1 MPLKKGPAGD
11 PWKLNHNAPV
21 TRSFAS
27 EPGTFLEILDTLL
40 LQHSQAR
47 EIGGHP
53 LWDETRETRVEA
65 CRDDLELFGK
75 VYFGNRLNDETPEFH
90 QELFALA
97 QEAKVTNEPLAIAA
111 PRGHAKSTIL
121 SFLLP
126 MHELLYRTKK
136 YIIIISDTHYQ
147 ATLLVGDIRY
157 ELEHNPRIKSDF
169 GTQIGNK
176 WTGAQILTKFGIRVA
191 ARGAGSQI
199 RGLKHGSSRPDLVI
213 ADDMENDEQVQTI
226 QQRDKIFD
234 WWNRTVIPA
243 LDPKTG
249 TLIIVGTIIHFD
261 GLLAR
266 LLNPELQDI
275 YVQRRYRTPKEDGT
289 PLWPARYDLKKLSD
303 LKAQIGSFAFNSEY
317 LNIPIDEETQVYK
330 PYWWKWYTKNDV
342 AYDRLKGEWLFRGK
356 PLSIY
361 QGVDPAIGTT
371 QYADW
376 FAHVT
381 IGVTEDRNVV
391 LLWSFKDRIDFP
403 AQLKLITEQYYT
415 WLPKQ
420 IGIEIAVYQRALKQQ
435 LLKDGQVP
443 ESVIYG
449 IRANPGAWSSDDEN
463 PRHFDPAIK
472 RTARGLRKLSSSK
485 RLRIVSRSL
494 LAEQGQVFLREA
506 LPEENGTAMIEIRGR
521 RVHHSAIPFFQEA
534 TEYPRGEADDL
545 LDAFDDALQCAKGFY
560 RNWAAMLG
568 VADT

>member
-1 MPLKKGPAGD
+1 MPIRS
-11 PWKLNHNAPV
+11 PWAQRHNVPEE
-21 TRSFAS
+21 RSFAT
-27 EPGTFLEILDTLL
+27 EPGKMFELLDQMLL
-40 LQHSQAR
+40 NHEKAR
-47 EIGGHP
+47 EEGGHP
-53 LWDETRETRVEA
+53 LWDETREVRLAA
-65 CRDDLELFGK
+65 CKNDLELFGK
-75 VYFGNRLNDETPEFH
+75 VYFGKRLTDETPDFH
-90 QELFALA
+90 KELFALA
-97 QEAKVTNEPLAIAA
+97 QEAKETNEPLAIAA

-126 MHELLYRTKK
+126 IHELLYQTKK
-136 YIIIISDTHYQ
+136 YIVIISDTHYQ

-157 ELEHNPRIKSDF
+157 ELENNPRIKSDF

-199 RGLKHGSSRPDLVI
+199 RGLKHGAARPDLVI

-226 QQRDKIFD
+226 QQRDKVFD

-266 LLNPELQDI
+266 LLNPELANI

-289 PLWPARYDLKKLSD
+289 PLWPARYSIQKLAD
-303 LKAQIGSFAFNSEY
+303 LKAQIGSFAYNSEY

-330 PYWWKWYTKNDV
+330 PHWWKWYTKEDIV
-342 AYDRLKGEWLFRGK
+342 FDKLKGEWLFRGK

-381 IGVTEDRNVV
+381 IGVTEDRDVVV
-391 LLWSFKDRIDFP
+391 LWSHKDRIDFP
-403 AQLKLITEQYYT
+403 AQIKLITEQYYT
-415 WLPKQ
+415 WLPKK
-420 IGIEIAVYQRALKQQ
+420 IGIEIAVYQKALKQQ
-435 LLKDGQVP
+435 LVKDGYVP
-443 ESVIYG
+443 ENVLYG
-449 IRANPGAWSSDDEN
+449 IRAQPGSWETNEEN
-463 PRHFDPAIK
+463 PRFFDPAIK

-506 LPEENGTAMIEIRGR
+506 LPEEKGVEMNEVQGR
-521 RVHHSAIPFFQEA
+521 RVHHSTLAFFQEA

-545 LDAFDDALQCAKGFY
+545 LDAFDDALQCATGFQ